1 MEGIMLKRIMV
12 FIVSLIIVVTTSG
25 TLIAQQPGGDKAS
38 RGERP
43 PREDKGPKAGAV
55 APVFKLM
62 SLDGKESFDLESF
75 KGKKPV
81 VLFFGSYT

>member
-1 MEGIMLKRIMV
+1 MLNRIVV

-25 TLIAQQPGGDKAS
+25 TLIAQQPGGDGAPKAK
-38 RGERP
+38 RP
-43 PREDKGPKAGAV
+43 QREDKGPKAGAV

>member
-1 MEGIMLKRIMV
+1 MLKRISV
-12 FIVSLIIVVTTSG
+12 FIFSLIIVVATSG
-25 TLIAQQPGGDKAS
+25 ILIAQQPGREGAAKAK
-38 RGERP
+38 RP
-43 PREDKGPKAGAV
+43 QREDKGPKAGTV

-81 VLFFGSYT
+81 ILFFGSYT

>member
-1 MEGIMLKRIMV
+1 MLKRIL
-12 FIVSLIIVVTTSG
+12 FILSLIVVITTSG
-25 TLIAQQPGGDKAS
+25 ALTAQQPGRDGAAKVQRA
-38 RGERP
+38 

-62 SLDGKESFDLESF
+62 SLDGKEPFDLESF

>member
-1 MEGIMLKRIMV
+1 MLRKIA
-12 FIVSLIIVVTTSG
+12 FIILALIIVAATSA
-25 TLIAQQPGGDKAS
+25 TLTAQQPAREGAAKAQ
-38 RGERP
+38 RT
-43 PREDKGPKAGAV
+43 PREDKGPKAGTA